1 MRFQSDQYFSY
12 LLLVPIL
19 IFFSWLWGRKIM
31 DTLNKNFGE
40 RLTPFLTSSV
50 SLQRRRWKLIF
61 QSVVVG
67 LMVVALARPQSGQ
80 SKSEI
85 KSQGVELM
93 FMVDVSDSMMAE
105 DVKPNR
111 LEQAKIELGKLIE
124 KMPGNKVGII
134 AFAGSSVLL
143 SPLTTDPAALKM
155 YLDSLTTLSVSSQG
169 THFSSGL
176 QEAIAAFER
185 GGATNS
191 PVARVT
197 RVILVASDGEDHE
210 QGAIDIATQ
219 LTEKG
224 VRIFTLAYGTEKGGA
239 IPERD
244 SMGFL
249 RGYKK
254 DRSGKEVVTSVKGD
268 ALRALAS
275 AGKGSFYHATFGGGH
290 LDSIAADIDKLEK
303 AEFDSEFVT
312 QYDEKFQ
319 IFLTLAFIFGILELI
334 LGERRKSQR
343 VWKGRFEVGL

>member
-1 MRFQSDQYFSY
+1 MRFQAPQYLMY
-12 LLLVPIL
+12 LFLIPIVFG
-19 IFFSWLWGRKIM
+19 IVWFWSRRVRT
-31 DTLNKNFGE
+31 TLENSFGA

-50 SLQRRRWKLIF
+50 SKNKRLWKNGLQALC
-61 QSVVVG
+61 
-67 LMVVALARPQSGQ
+67 VALMILAFARPQSGQ
-80 SKSEI
+80 SKTEI

-93 FMVDVSDSMMAE
+93 FLVDVSDSMMAE

-134 AFAGSSVLL
+134 AFAGSAALL

-155 YLDSLTTLSVSSQG
+155 YLDSLSTLSVSSQG
-169 THFSSGL
+169 TNFSTAL
-176 QEAIAAFER
+176 EEAIQAFER

-210 QGAIDIATQ
+210 PGAMDIAAK

-224 VRIFTLAYGTEKGGA
+224 VRIFSLAYGTEKGA
-239 IPERD
+239 PIPERD

-254 DRSGKEVVTSVKGD
+254 DKSGKEIITTVKGT
-268 ALRALAS
+268 ALQALAQ
-275 AGKGSFYHATFGGGH
+275 AGKGSFYHATFGGNH
-290 LDSIAADIDKLEK
+290 LDSIVADIDQLEK

-319 IFLTLAFIFGILELI
+319 IFLALAFLIGCLELV
-334 LGERRKSQR
+334 LGERVGSSRL
-343 VWKGRFEVGL
+343 WKGRYEVTQ

>member
-1 MRFQSDQYFSY
+1 MRFQAPGVLNY
-12 LLLVPIL
+12 LFLIPIALFFVWYWSRRVRATLVQ
-19 IFFSWLWGRKIM
+19 S
-31 DTLNKNFGE
+31 FGE

-50 SLQRRRWKLIF
+50 SLPKRRWKNALQALCIA
-61 QSVVVG
+61 
-67 LMVVALARPQSGQ
+67 MMIIALARPQSGE

-93 FMVDVSDSMMAE
+93 FLVDVSDSMLSE

-111 LEQAKIELGKLIE
+111 LEQAKVELGKLIE
-124 KMPGNKVGII
+124 KLPGNKVGII
-134 AFAGSSVLL
+134 AFAGSAALL

-155 YLDSLTTLSVSSQG
+155 YLDSLSTLSVSSQG
-169 THFSSGL
+169 TNFSTAL
-176 QEAIAAFER
+176 EEAIQAFER

-210 QGAIDIATQ
+210 QGALDMAAK

-224 VRIFTLAYGTEKGGA
+224 VRIFSLAYGTEKGGT

-244 SMGFL
+244 SLGFL

-254 DRSGKEVVTSVKGD
+254 DRSGKEIVTAVKGG
-268 ALRALAS
+268 ALQALAQ
-275 AGKGSFYHATFGGGH
+275 AGKGSFYHATFGGSH
-290 LDSIAADIDKLEK
+290 IDSIVADIDKLEK

-319 IFLTLAFIFGILELI
+319 LFLFLAFLFGCLEIL
-334 LGERRKSQR
+334 LGERQGAPRI
-343 VWKGRFEVGL
+343 WKGRYEVTS